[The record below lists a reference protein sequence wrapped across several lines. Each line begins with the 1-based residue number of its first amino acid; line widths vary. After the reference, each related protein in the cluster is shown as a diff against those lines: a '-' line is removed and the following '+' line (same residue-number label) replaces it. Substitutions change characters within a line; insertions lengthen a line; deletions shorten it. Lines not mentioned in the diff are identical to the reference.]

1 MKNKCM
7 YYQCKTN
14 KKTNKKTVEANMHI
28 WLSPHS
34 GTTGVIQTTGYVLQ
48 EKERKTVRLQE

>member
-1 MKNKCM
+1 
-7 YYQCKTN
+7 
-14 KKTNKKTVEANMHI
+14 MHI

-48 EKERKTVRLQE
+48 EKERKTVRLQEWIENISVSLMIKGL